1 MKSKTMILMAVA
13 VVCGLGAS
21 YMTSRLIAERN
32 ETVTVLVAKQKLSQW
47 TLIKDPAKMFEAKE
61 MRKSEAPKTAVFSME
76 ELKDRILLRAVSDGQ
91 PVVME
96 DLQDKNKNGLD
107 TQITPGMR
115 AIAIKADAPSAVGG
129 FVLPGSHVDIIH
141 VGRYNDHMESRL
153 ILQKILVRAI
163 DLLPVRPDDRSG
175 MVPTTVTLEVTPEQA
190 LMLAAVRDG
199 NLTLSLR
206 AVTDSAELTTLSS
219 LPKPPPPP
227 QPAQPMITQFAQ
239 MLQKP
244 AKADPV
250 QRRALTVYNGPNW
263 TRATFVTRNGE
274 TTTEIET
281 SAPAGAQTTALP
293 PLPPLFAPLAP
304 KSDAG
309 VNTPAGPAPGKPKK
323 SA

>member
-32 ETVTVLVAKQKLSQW
+32 ETVTVLVAKQKLPQW
-47 TLIKDPAKMFEAKE
+47 TLVKDPAKMFEPKE
-61 MRKSEAPKTAVFSME
+61 TLKTDAPKTAVFSME
-76 ELKDRILLRAVSDGQ
+76 ELKDRILIRGVSQGQ
-91 PVVME
+91 AVVME
-96 DLQDKNKNGLD
+96 DLQDKNKNSLD

-115 AIAIKADAPSAVGG
+115 AIAIKAEASSAVGG

-141 VGRYNDHMESRL
+141 VGRYNDHVESRL
-153 ILQKILVRAI
+153 LLQRILVRAI

-206 AVTDSAELTTLSS
+206 SVTDNAELNVAAP

-227 QPAQPMITQFAQ
+227 PPALSQLAQ
-239 MLQKP
+239 LLPKVPAMKP
-244 AKADPV
+244 VKPDPV
-250 QRRALTVYNGPNW
+250 DRSTLTVFNGANW
-263 TRATFVTRNGE
+263 TRATFITRKGE
-274 TTTEIET
+274 TTTEIE
-281 SAPAGAQTTALP
+281 SSSPSDNRAPVVPAPTP
-293 PLPPLFAPLAP
+293 PSFAP
-304 KSDAG
+304 KTDVN
-309 VNTPAGPAPGKPKK
+309 VNTPAGPAPGLPKK